1 MKQNLPN
8 ATLVL
13 VLGILS
19 ILGCCC
25 YGVPG
30 IILGVVAL
38 VMYNKDNQLYLAN
51 PELYANY
58 SNLTT
63 GRVLAIIGIVLSVIY
78 VLFYLWMVALF
89 GFDAMLDQELLQE
102 RMQDYFD
109 KQLS

>member
-1 MKQNLPN
+1 MMKQNLPN

-38 VMYNKDNQLYLAN
+38 VMYKKDNQLYLAN
-51 PELYANY
+51 PELYVNY

-63 GRVLAIIGIVLSVIY
+63 GRVLAIIGIVLSALNVLAY
-78 VLFYLWMVALF
+78 VALIILF
-89 GFDAMLDQELLQE
+89 GFEALTDQELLQE
-102 RMQDYFD
+102 RIQEMIQH
-109 KQLS
+109 

>member
-1 MKQNLPN
+1 MMKQNLPN

-13 VLGILS
+13 VFGILS

-38 VMYNKDNQLYLAN
+38 VMYKKDNQLYLAN

-63 GRVLAIIGIVLSVIY
+63 GRILAIIGIVLSALNVLAY
-78 VLFYLWMVALF
+78 VVLIVLF
-89 GFDAMLDQELLQE
+89 GFEALTDQELLQE
-102 RMQDYFD
+102 RIQEMIQH
-109 KQLS
+109 

>member
-38 VMYNKDNQLYLAN
+38 VMYKKDNQLYLAN

-63 GRVLAIIGIVLSVIY
+63 GRVLAIIGIVLSALNVLAY
-78 VLFYLWMVALF
+78 VALIILF
-89 GFDAMLDQELLQE
+89 GFEALTDQELLQE
-102 RMQDYFD
+102 RIQEMIQH
-109 KQLS
+109 

>member
-1 MKQNLPN
+1 MMKQNLPN

-38 VMYNKDNQLYLAN
+38 VMYKKDNQLYLAN

-58 SNLTT
+58 SNLST
-63 GRVLAIIGIVLSVIY
+63 GRILAIIGIVLSALNVLAY
-78 VLFYLWMVALF
+78 VVLIVMF
-89 GFDAMLDQELLQE
+89 GFEALTDQELLQE
-102 RMQDYFD
+102 RIQEMIQN
-109 KQLS
+109 

>member
-38 VMYNKDNQLYLAN
+38 VMYKKDNQLYLAN

-63 GRVLAIIGIVLSVIY
+63 GRILAIIGIILSALNVLAY
-78 VLFYLWMVALF
+78 VVLIVLF
-89 GFDAMLDQELLQE
+89 GFEALTDQELLQE
-102 RMQDYFD
+102 RIQEMIQH
-109 KQLS
+109 

>member
-38 VMYNKDNQLYLAN
+38 VMYKKDNQLYLAN

-63 GRVLAIIGIVLSVIY
+63 GRILAIIGIVLSALNVLAY
-78 VLFYLWMVALF
+78 VVLIVLF
-89 GFDAMLDQELLQE
+89 GFEALTDQELLQE
-102 RMQDYFD
+102 RIQEMIQH
-109 KQLS
+109 

>member
-1 MKQNLPN
+1 MMKQNLPN

-13 VLGILS
+13 VFGILS

-38 VMYNKDNQLYLAN
+38 VMYKKDSQLYLVN

-58 SNLTT
+58 SNLST
-63 GRVLAIIGIVLSVIY
+63 GRILAIIGIILSALNVLAY
-78 VLFYLWMVALF
+78 VVLIVLF
-89 GFDAMLDQELLQE
+89 GFEALIDQELLQE
-102 RMQDYFD
+102 RIQEMIQN
-109 KQLS
+109 

>member
-1 MKQNLPN
+1 MMKQNLPN

-30 IILGVVAL
+30 IILSVVAL
-38 VMYNKDNQLYLAN
+38 VMYKKDNQLYLAN

-58 SNLTT
+58 SNLST
-63 GRVLAIIGIVLSVIY
+63 GRILAIIGIVLSALNVLAY
-78 VLFYLWMVALF
+78 VVLIVMF
-89 GFDAMLDQELLQE
+89 GFEALTDQELLQE
-102 RMQDYFD
+102 RIQEMIQN
-109 KQLS
+109 

>member
-38 VMYNKDNQLYLAN
+38 VMYKKDNQLYWAN

-63 GRVLAIIGIVLSVIY
+63 GRILAIIGIVLSALNVLAY
-78 VLFYLWMVALF
+78 VVLIVLF
-89 GFDAMLDQELLQE
+89 GFEALTDQELLQE
-102 RMQDYFD
+102 RIQEMIQN
-109 KQLS
+109 